1 MTTPAL
7 PSNAKASF
15 SNVLLNLSSD
25 TTPVQYRLYYEA
37 LAKFNTNNQEVIQQI
52 RDDAYNE
59 KNRLIKEHLD
69 SGKDIETLELDDTQ
83 ILINSVKNYYFRF
96 TDKRTL
102 KISFKNHVNFWSNVK
117 NPDGQYGII
126 KKGLDNLLSI
136 THIAEFKN
144 PDGSRS
150 LKRINVFSQDTKTIG
165 MNGTDSFEL
174 VLNADFVPY
183 LVMLTEIYK
192 DAGYTSI
199 PVALL
204 RNKRYES
211 SFAILNLLLRS
222 YRKNGKKTQP
232 FNYSIDFF
240 RHHTDTK
247 EKYKTF
253 KDLRVWY
260 IEPAVREISADP
272 NMDLKVSFEKTGR
285 KYTNVIFVFTI
296 INREND
302 FAAIEDNLNV
312 DGLVNMEMSDKN
324 LDKGYIEGEFER
336 L

>member
-1 MTTPAL
+1 MSSSAL

-52 RDDAYNE
+52 RDDAYAE
-59 KNRLIKEHLD
+59 MDRQREEHIKSGQSLD
-69 SGKDIETLELDDTQ
+69 TLELDEAT
-83 ILINSVKNYYFRF
+83 ILTNSVKNYYFRF

-102 KISFKNHVNFWSNVK
+102 KISFKNHVNYWSNVK
-117 NPDGQYGII
+117 NSDGQYGVI

-144 PDGSRS
+144 PDGTRT

-165 MNGTDSFEL
+165 LNGTDSIEL
-174 VLNADFVPY
+174 ILNADFVPF

-192 DAGYTSI
+192 GAGYTSI

-211 SFAILNLLLRS
+211 SFAILNLLLR
-222 YRKNGKKTQP
+222 YYKKAGKKSQAFKFDLET
-232 FNYSIDFF
+232 F
-240 RHHTDTK
+240 RKHTDTQN
-247 EKYKTF
+247 KYKTF

-260 IEPAVREISADP
+260 IEPAVKEISNDP
-272 NMDLKVSFEKTGR
+272 NMNLEVSFSKTGR
-285 KYTNVIFVFTI
+285 KYTHVSFVFTI
-296 INREND
+296 TNRDQD
-302 FAAIEDNLNV
+302 FAHMDDDLNLGNLV
-312 DGLVNMEMSDKN
+312 DMEVPNDEN
-324 LDKGYIEGEFER
+324 GYIEGEFEK